1 MRGSRASQFFPQSQF
16 GFGVRACRCE
26 PDASAIAAT
35 RAVQKPLFDHASM
48 SAMPVFS
55 SGQTGLQAHG
65 TWRALGNADLIHA
78 AGGGIFGH
86 PGGVTAWVTAWMV
99 REPPQAFAS
108 LVALNLPILHDKVC
122 STFDSS
128 SDTGSIGR
136 AIDMLQLRAGA
147 GPARVRELAGPDV
160 PCVPIVSIDVL
171 DGETLAAAG
180 PLFWQQRGQ
189 GLFGASS
196 SGLQYALA
204 AHWRIGAL
212 AQRGP
217 AACRADLAGGAG
229 GVDRRRGQRQLLAGL
244 SPAART
250 TAPCAVS
257 TPASRALGSP
267 VRGPRSRWRA
277 AWPRSCA
284 PLARVPLQHVVVAD
298 GDSAGEVAS
307 LLDIAALSV
316 IAGLAPGAP
325 LCRALSERPE
335 RPERDGLQ
343 IVLKGDQMGS
353 ASFFGAA
360 PAGAPSS

>member
-171 DGETLAAAG
+171 DGKTLAAAG

-189 GLFGASS
+189 GLFSASS

-204 AHWRIGAL
+204 AHWRFGAAWAGCLPSRPCRWRRRCRPSPWSAAAARWSFASGPDDPAVRGFDASVARAGLTRPRAAQQVARGL
-212 AQRGP
+212 AEVMR
-217 AACRADLAGGAG
+217 AAGSCAAAA
-229 GVDRRRGQRQLLAGL
+229 RRRG
-244 SPAART
+244 
-250 TAPCAVS
+250 
-257 TPASRALGSP
+257 
-267 VRGPRSRWRA
+267 RW
-277 AWPRSCA
+277 
-284 PLARVPLQHVVVAD
+284 
-298 GDSAGEVAS
+298 
-307 LLDIAALSV
+307 
-316 IAGLAPGAP
+316 
-325 LCRALSERPE
+325 
-335 RPERDGLQ
+335 
-343 IVLKGDQMGS
+343 
-353 ASFFGAA
+353 
-360 PAGAPSS
+360 

>member
-1 MRGSRASQFFPQSQF
+1 
-16 GFGVRACRCE
+16 
-26 PDASAIAAT
+26 
-35 RAVQKPLFDHASM
+35 
-48 SAMPVFS
+48 MPVFS

-65 TWRALGNADLIHA
+65 TWQARGNADLIHA
-78 AGGGIFGH
+78 AAGGIFGH

-99 REPPQAFAS
+99 REPPHASAS

-212 AQRGP
+212 AHWRSVGRLPAEPTLPVAQAVSTVAVVSGSCSLVFRLRPGRPRRARFRRQR
-217 AACRADLAGGAG
+217 RARWAHPSAGRAAGGARLG
-229 GVDRRRGQRQLLAGL
+229 RGHARRWLVCR
-244 SPAART
+244 
-250 TAPCAVS
+250 CS
-257 TPASRALGSP
+257 T
-267 VRGPRSRWRA
+267 
-277 AWPRSCA
+277 
-284 PLARVPLQHVVVAD
+284 
-298 GDSAGEVAS
+298 
-307 LLDIAALSV
+307 
-316 IAGLAPGAP
+316 
-325 LCRALSERPE
+325 
-335 RPERDGLQ
+335 
-343 IVLKGDQMGS
+343 
-353 ASFFGAA
+353 
-360 PAGAPSS
+360 SS